1 MTDKILKTACI
12 QFTAAFDVTVNM
24 KTVDAMIREA
34 ASQGAKFIVTP
45 ENTDRLGGDPA
56 IKLQTAF
63 KSEDHPFIPLLE
75 KLAAE
80 LGVWILAGSVSVK
93 ISDDKLA
100 NHQMLFSP
108 KGKMVSA
115 YDKIHLFDVDL
126 PNGDKYRESD
136 LFSGG
141 NQMVLSDMNGIKLG
155 QTICYDIRFAYLYR
169 ALAKA
174 GAQILA
180 IPAAFTVPTGEAHW
194 EVLLRARAIETG
206 SFVVAAAQTGEHEGG
221 RKTWG
226 HSMII
231 DPWGKILAQAGS
243 EVGIIYA
250 DMDMEDVSKA
260 RNSIPALKHDRGFI

>member
-1 MTDKILKTACI
+1 MTQILKTACV
-12 QFTAAFDVTVNM
+12 QFTAAFEFAANL
-24 KTVDAMIREA
+24 KTIEAMIREA
-34 ASQGAKFIVTP
+34 AGKGAKFIVTP

-63 KSEDHPFIPLLE
+63 KAEDHPMIALLA
-75 KLAAE
+75 KLSRE
-80 LGVWILAGSVSVK
+80 LKVWILAGSVSAK

-100 NHQMLFSP
+100 NRQLLFSP
-108 KGKMVSA
+108 DGKVVSS

-136 LFSGG
+136 LFTGG
-141 NQMVLSDMNGIKLG
+141 DKLVLSDMDGIKLG

-169 ALAKA
+169 ALAQA

-206 SFVVAAAQTGEHEGG
+206 SFVVAAAQTGEHDGG

-231 DPWGKILAQAGS
+231 DPWGKILAEAGA
-243 EVGIIYA
+243 EPGIIYA
-250 DMDMEDVSKA
+250 DLNMDDVTKA
-260 RNSIPALKHDRGFI
+260 RNAIPALKHDKAFS